1 MKRIFIPVFTLTMIL
16 IIAGIWIF
24 QTGNSNQNSSFFT
37 SEIIFVVAIVILFIV
52 SIFFAF
58 KRMKNRKQGLPEEDE
73 LSKRIVNKAGAK
85 SFFASLFLWLALLYV
100 HNNSTVD
107 TELLFGY
114 GIIGMAFIFITLTI
128 VFNIRGIKDE

>member
-1 MKRIFIPVFTLTMIL
+1 MVL
-16 IIAGIWIF
+16 IIVGIWIF
-24 QTGNSNQNSSFFT
+24 QTGNSHQDSSFFT
-37 SEIIFVVAIVILFIV
+37 SEIIFIVAIVILFIV
-52 SIFFAF
+52 SIFFAV

-85 SFFASLFLWLALLYV
+85 SFYVSLFLWLALLYV
-100 HNNSTVD
+100 HNHSTVD
-107 TELLFGY
+107 TEVLFGY

>member
-1 MKRIFIPVFTLTMIL
+1 MVL

-24 QTGNSNQNSSFFT
+24 QTGNSHQDSSFFT
-37 SEIIFVVAIVILFIV
+37 SEIIFIVAIVILFIV
-52 SIFFAF
+52 SIFFTV

-85 SFFASLFLWLALLYV
+85 SFYVSLFLWLALLYV
-100 HNNSTVD
+100 HNHSTVD
-107 TELLFGY
+107 TEVLFGY